1 MKLATSAFLLVFA
14 GLFPIVNPVGN
25 APIFFA
31 LTANRSERVRQ
42 VLAGR
47 VAINGFFLL
56 LASLFIGSYVLEFFG
71 ITVPVLRIAGGLMVA
86 TFGWTVL
93 RTEAEA
99 EPKHDAGTD
108 DQQNIV
114 DAFYPLTLPLTVG
127 PGSMSVAIAL
137 GAQRPL
143 GAKTATEIVS
153 VLGGGIAGLAAVA
166 VTIFLSYAFAGKLV
180 SLMRKSGIN
189 VLTRLSAF
197 ILLCIGIQI
206 TWAGISG
213 LLGLPPR

>member
-1 MKLATSAFLLVFA
+1 MDLAVNAFLLVFA

-31 LTANRSERVRQ
+31 LTANRSEKARQ
-42 VLAGR
+42 VLAVR
-47 VAINGFFLL
+47 VAINGLFLL
-56 LASLFIGSYVLEFFG
+56 LFSLFIGSYVLEFFG
-71 ITVPVLRIAGGLMVA
+71 ITVPVLRIAGGLVVA
-86 TFGWTVL
+86 AFGWTVL
-93 RTEAEA
+93 RTEAET
-99 EPKHDAGTD
+99 KHGAGSD
-108 DQQNIV
+108 DHTGTV

-143 GAKTATEIVS
+143 GAKTAAEIVS
-153 VLGGGIAGLAAVA
+153 VLGGGVAGLAAVA
-166 VTIFLSYAFAGKLV
+166 FTIFLSYAFAGKLV
-180 SLMRKSGIN
+180 SLMRESGIN

-206 TWAGISG
+206 IWAGVSG
-213 LLGLPPR
+213 LLGLPQR